1 MKKIIFILVSYLL
14 IIWETFA
21 QAPKLTTNDKN
32 LTRDTWDGTSVLLE
46 WIKSIFSKDTFFK
59 ILIALW
65 IIIITLIITKIVKAK
80 LNSIL
85 EKQFDWDE
93 SKEEVFWVITRTIN
107 IIILISGFS
116 LAMGVLWVNLGL
128 FMWGIW
134 FGIGFTL
141 KTFLT
146 NFIAWIIMVLNG
158 NYSAWV
164 LVEIW
169 WKKGRLVK
177 VNSLMTELE
186 QFDWVRFLVPNIKF
200 LEEYVS
206 NFHSND
212 KRRLE
217 AFVTIDYS
225 SDVLKAK
232 MVASKV
238 INSLPNILQAPEPS
252 IILTELWNNWI
263 QLKIMAWISSK
274 DNYFKARSN
283 LTETLNLAFKKA
295 WIKIPFQQITISN
308 RNEIIS

>member
-1 MKKIIFILVSYLL
+1 MKKIFFIVLSYLF
-14 IIWETFA
+14 IIWNTFA
-21 QAPKLTTNDKN
+21 QAPKLTTGDKK
-32 LTRDTWDGTSVLLE
+32 LVKDTWDWSQEVTSFLSSL
-46 WIKSIFSKDTFFK
+46 FSKDTLFK
-59 ILIALW
+59 LFLALLTIIL
-65 IIIITLIITKIVKAK
+65 TVIITKIVKNR
-80 LNSIL
+80 LSSIL
-85 EKQFDWDE
+85 AKHADANWWN
-93 SKEEVFWVITRTIN
+93 EEVFWMIIRTIN

-116 LAMGVLWVNLGL
+116 LAMWIMWLNLWL

-146 NFIAWIIMVLNG
+146 NFIAWIIMIMNW
-158 NYSAWV
+158 NYNSWV
-164 LVEIW
+164 LIEIW
-169 WKKGRLVK
+169 WKKWRIVR

-217 AFVTIDYS
+217 AFVTIDYD

-252 IILTELWNNWI
+252 IIVTELWQNWI
-263 QLKIMAWISSK
+263 QLKIMAWISSH
-274 DNYFKARSN
+274 DNYFKSRSN

-308 RNEIIS
+308 R